1 MTLLPL
7 QLFSPAVL
15 WGIVFY
21 ICLFTYSAV
30 GTVPMTAP
38 VRENT
43 CKSETLCPLGWK
55 LIVHPHG
62 LKAEEFKKNKPE
74 FPKSG

>member
-15 WGIVFY
+15 WRTVFY
-21 ICLFTYSAV
+21 IRLFTHSAV

-38 VRENT
+38 VRKNT
-43 CKSETLCPLGWK
+43 CKPEILCPLGWK
-55 LIVHPHG
+55 LIVHPYG
-62 LKAEEFKKNKPE
+62 LKPESFKKGGK
-74 FPKSG
+74 